1 MSRQYFNRYQYYI
14 TDGEF
19 RIVPGIEVPIKGTD
33 KYLQFKKG
41 KDRLDKLSQEYYN
54 SPLYGWLI
62 MLANPLAGSLEFEIP
77 NNFFIRIPYPLVN
90 SLQDYTTAVE
100 LYNLYYGEQ

>member
-1 MSRQYFNRYQYYI
+1 MSREYYDRYQEFVV
-14 TDGEF
+14 DGTF
-19 RIVPGIEVPIKGTD
+19 KVVPGIEIPIKPTD

-77 NNFFIRIPYPLVN
+77 NNFLIRIPYPLTV
-90 SLQDYTTAVE
+90 SLHDYKSAVE
-100 LYNLYYGEQ
+100 LYKLYYGEQ

>member
-1 MSRQYFNRYQYYI
+1 MSRQYFNRYQYYV

-62 MLANPLAGSLEFEIP
+62 MLANPLAGSLEF
-77 NNFFIRIPYPLVN
+77 
-90 SLQDYTTAVE
+90 
-100 LYNLYYGEQ
+100 